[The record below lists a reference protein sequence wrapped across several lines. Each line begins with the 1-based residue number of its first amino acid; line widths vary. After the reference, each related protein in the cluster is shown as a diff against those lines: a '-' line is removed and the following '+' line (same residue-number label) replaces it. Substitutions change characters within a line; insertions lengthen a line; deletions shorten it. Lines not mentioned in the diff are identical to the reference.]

1 MNKRR
6 IDDEWWSKE
15 RFLNNGREYLLAV
28 VVVLQKKP
36 KSSDIVYS
44 IILVELCSLVMIAV
58 GIDLQVP
65 LIYKFF
71 ILIIW

>member
-6 IDDEWWSKE
+6 IEMNDDQ
-15 RFLNNGREYLLAV
+15 RNDFLTNGREYLLAV

-71 ILIIW
+71 ILII